1 MPEIIKVAGLSKSYG
16 DFLAVD
22 DVSFSV
28 GENQLFAFLG
38 PNGAG
43 KSTTGD
49 RASVFFSLMDA
60 LDDLK
65 AAPMSSFTIAAGYL
79 LSTFIIGLTMAFVFL
94 ILGEAFMLARGMC
107 SAPMSAASG
116 WC

>member
-28 GENQLFAFLG
+28 GENRLFAFLG

-60 LDDLK
+60 
-65 AAPMSSFTIAAGYL
+65 PEFGITYL
-79 LSTFIIGLTMAFVFL
+79 FGTGALFL
-94 ILGEAFMLARGMC
+94 IL
-107 SAPMSAASG
+107 AAALMG
-116 WC
+116 RR